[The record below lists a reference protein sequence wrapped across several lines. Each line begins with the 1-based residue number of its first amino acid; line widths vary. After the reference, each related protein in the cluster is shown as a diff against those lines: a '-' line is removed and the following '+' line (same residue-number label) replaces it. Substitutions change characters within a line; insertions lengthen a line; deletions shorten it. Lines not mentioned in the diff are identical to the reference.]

1 MQLCKDPSSV
11 GIFATRRRATSFGSE
26 NASLDQKNGN
36 VRLNNLDNTPTIS
49 RSTRFCDTLEAQN
62 MANFLFL
69 LAPKILLIRKV
80 SLFSV
85 HSTFRFVFSRAE
97 LFTVQTRLTQAF
109 AEENKQTCLY
119 ESYPLDREKA

>member
-1 MQLCKDPSSV
+1 
-11 GIFATRRRATSFGSE
+11 
-26 NASLDQKNGN
+26 
-36 VRLNNLDNTPTIS
+36 
-49 RSTRFCDTLEAQN
+49 

-69 LAPKILLIRKV
+69 LAPKILFLTFSKV

-97 LFTVQTRLTQAF
+97 LFTVQTRLTQAL

-119 ESYPLDREKA
+119 EVYPLDREKA